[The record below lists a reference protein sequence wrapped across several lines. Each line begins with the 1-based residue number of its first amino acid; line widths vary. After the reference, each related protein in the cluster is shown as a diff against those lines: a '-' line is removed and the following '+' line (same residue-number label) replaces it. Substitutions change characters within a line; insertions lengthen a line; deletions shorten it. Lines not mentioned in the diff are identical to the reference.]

1 MKERLTEI
9 LKNIA
14 IVLLSCT
21 LLLLTLFAIPT
32 ASIEDRPWLAG
43 ILQPVAPLVGLSKAE
58 LTQVA
63 QAEPV
68 HDAARPIAVS
78 VMAEGGRHTAM
89 WDKNAL
95 DIAFERFAP
104 HLRTA
109 LEQSGQFAY
118 ASTEQVRSVLSDRSV
133 YLRYA
138 APLPVSLIASWLGT
152 SLEAAIDEVDT
163 CILCAAGDTVQLY
176 LLGPEVS
183 YFTDT
188 GTDTEELRTLL
199 RTFLPDGS
207 KFAFETDYDL
217 APLSLL
223 PGTTPAVP
231 AITASDPCDS
241 RYIDALAT
249 AMGFNPYGESR
260 YTDDRGNVR
269 FSETGASLEIAAGG
283 KITYRGE
290 SRRFTAD
297 SDQPEALA
305 ETARQLT
312 ELIFQDVP
320 GEGRLY
326 LTGFSQEA
334 DSTVCL
340 FNYVLSGI
348 PLSVASDAARITFTE
363 NTVTEAVVQV
373 WSFTGSGKSFYPLP
387 IPQAA
392 AMLPQGSKLEMG
404 YCINTDLTLSAG
416 WLG

>member
-1 MKERLTEI
+1 MKERLIES
-9 LKNIA
+9 LKNIT

-21 LLLLTLFAIPT
+21 LLLLTLFAIP
-32 ASIEDRPWLAG
+32 APSIEDRPWLAG
-43 ILQPVAPLVGLSKAE
+43 LLQPVAPLLGLSEAE

-63 QAEPV
+63 QAQSV
-68 HDAARPIAVS
+68 RDAARPIAVS

-89 WDKNAL
+89 WDRNAL
-95 DIAFERFAP
+95 DATFERFAP
-104 HLRTA
+104 HLRIA
-109 LEQSGQFAY
+109 LDSAGQFAY
-118 ASTEQVRSVLSDRSV
+118 TSTEQVQAALSDRSV
-133 YLRYA
+133 YLRYP
-138 APLPVSLIASWLGT
+138 APLPASLIASWLGT
-152 SLEAAIDEVDT
+152 SLEAAVGEVDT
-163 CILCAAGDTVQLY
+163 CILSAAGDTVQLY
-176 LLGPEVS
+176 LLGPNVS
-183 YFTDT
+183 YCANT
-188 GTDTEELRTLL
+188 GTEPDLLRTLL
-199 RTFLPDGS
+199 QTFLPDGS
-207 KFAFETDYDL
+207 AFAFETDYDL

-223 PGTTPAVP
+223 PGAAPAVP
-231 AITASDPCDS
+231 AITASASCDS

-269 FSETGASLEIAAGG
+269 FSETGASLEIDPGG

-312 ELIFQDVP
+312 ELIFRDVP

-326 LTGFSQEA
+326 LTGFSQEGGT
-334 DSTVCL
+334 TVCR
-340 FNYVLSGI
+340 FNYMLSGI
-348 PLSVASDAARITFTE
+348 PLCVANDAATITFTE

-373 WSFTGSGKSFYPLP
+373 WSFTGTGKTVYPLP

-392 AMLPQGSKLEMG
+392 AMLPKGSALEMG

>member
-1 MKERLTEI
+1 MKERLIES

-21 LLLLTLFAIPT
+21 LLLLILFVIPT
-32 ASIEDRPWLAG
+32 SSIEDRPWLAEL
-43 ILQPVAPLVGLSKAE
+43 LQPVAPLLGLSEAE

-68 HDAARPIAVS
+68 RDAARPIAIS
-78 VMAEGGRHTAM
+78 IMTNGGRHTAM
-89 WDKNAL
+89 WDRNAL
-95 DIAFERFAP
+95 DLTFERFAP
-104 HLRTA
+104 HLGSA
-109 LEQSGQFAY
+109 LDLTGQFAY
-118 ASTEQVRSVLSDRSV
+118 ASAEQVRSALSDHSV

-138 APLPVSLIASWLGT
+138 APLPAGLIASWLGA
-152 SLEAAIDEVDT
+152 SLEAAVGDVDT
-163 CILCAAGDTVQLY
+163 CILSAAGDTVQLY
-176 LLGPEVS
+176 LLGPTAS
-183 YFTDT
+183 YCADT
-188 GTDTEELRTLL
+188 GIEPEELRALL
-199 RTFLPDGS
+199 QTFTPDGS
-207 KFAFETDYDL
+207 AFAFETDYDL
-217 APLSLL
+217 SPLDLL
-223 PGTTPAVP
+223 PGNAPAVP

-249 AMGFNPYGESR
+249 TMGFNPYGESR

-297 SDQPEALA
+297 SDQPEALV

-312 ELIFQDVP
+312 DLIFADVP

-326 LTGFSQEA
+326 LTSFCQDA
-334 DSTVCL
+334 QTTVCR
-340 FNYVLSGI
+340 FNYVLAGI
-348 PLSVASDAARITFTE
+348 PLSMAEDAVSITFTE

-373 WSFTGSGKSFYPLP
+373 YSFTGSGKTVYPLP

-392 AMLPQGSKLEMG
+392 AMLPKGGTLEMG

-416 WLG
+416 WIG